1 MVGPSKQGEDTN
13 PRLFHLEAKERGV
26 CALSTWVLMSTV
38 GILFLCCASMQDG
51 DIIWKHNTVQAKDE
65 VHLYNTLCYL
75 VNLKIDFKVT
85 ELMWLIFLEFL
96 LPICLFQLSCK
107 MFSVNEHGFTY
118 MNFME
123 ENNHIMSTSGR
134 EKYRMNNK
142 QMRMDIIS

>member
-1 MVGPSKQGEDTN
+1 
-13 PRLFHLEAKERGV
+13 
-26 CALSTWVLMSTV
+26 
-38 GILFLCCASMQDG
+38 MQDG

-142 QMRMDIIS
+142 QMRMDIISWIAKKARRTNSIDYFQKCQAYMCFLKIF